1 MLHKSPYHKA
11 LSHLTSHI
19 SHDAICHTNSFPGS
33 AESFLVVNLILLLV
47 VTVQY
52 KRGKCL
58 VPSQTESH
66 ADASVRKLPQML
78 APSTR
83 SSFKKRKNR
92 GYHMMFFLLCCHVYS
107 SFSSTWGWCICIC
120 VSWGSVHYA

>member
-11 LSHLTSHI
+11 LSQLTSHMTQYVVQTL
-19 SHDAICHTNSFPGS
+19 AGS

-47 VTVQY
+47 VTIQY

-78 APSTR
+78 TLVDSTR
-83 SSFKKRKNR
+83 SSFKKRKI
-92 GYHMMFFLLCCHVYS
+92 G
-107 SFSSTWGWCICIC
+107 GII
-120 VSWGSVHYA
+120 